1 MTDEQRATRRQFLI
15 GGSVSAGLLALG
27 ALGAWRIGSWLSDDG
42 PLSDPPDPNHPD
54 VLSYST
60 DLSYVAASWFVGR
73 GFGDAHFA
81 QTRMYTFPEQK
92 LIRTIPLPFPYGNGS
107 DTVFTSWSPDNKR
120 LAITMALWSPP
131 LQIWEVNSGASI
143 FCLSEEKN
151 LWLSALAWS
160 PDGHRLLLGG
170 QQRLI
175 VLETRTGH
183 RLFASELETTF
194 SEILS
199 GSAQCTWSPDGRAFA
214 ILTQRAM
221 NTPAEDWV
229 VEIWDSQTYTR
240 TNQLTFAAPS
250 SFIAGVTFGAV
261 NLLWSPRGD
270 RLALNLG
277 KAIWVF
283 EPTHQGEVS
292 LFVASS
298 TNTTNGGPLAWSPDG
313 TRLAQM
319 TPLSVWDVERHRR
332 VSTSLLTTDHTLDE
346 QVTPGVLALAWD
358 TDGKQIKAANLFM
371 EEGIWTV
378 L

>member
-1 MTDEQRATRRQFLI
+1 MANKPRATRRQFLV
-15 GGSVSAGLLALG
+15 GGVRTAGLFALG
-27 ALGAWRIGSWLSDDG
+27 SLGACGTSYWLDG
-42 PLSDPPDPNHPD
+42 KRQLPDPPDLMHPD
-54 VLSYST
+54 SLSYSN

-73 GFGDAHFA
+73 EFGDADFA
-81 QTRMYTFPEQK
+81 QTRLYTLPEQK

-107 DTVFTSWSPDNKR
+107 DTVFTSWSSDNRR

-143 FCLSEEKN
+143 SCLSDEKN

-175 VLETRTGH
+175 VLETPTGH

-199 GSAQCTWSPDGRAFA
+199 GCAQCTWSPDGRAFA
-214 ILTQRAM
+214 VLTRRAM
-221 NTPAEDWV
+221 NAPTEDWV
-229 VEIWDSQTYTR
+229 VEIWDSLTYTR

-250 SFIAGVTFGAV
+250 SFIAGVTFGAA

-277 KAIWVF
+277 AAIWVF
-283 EPTHQGEVS
+283 EPTHQGEVP
-292 LFVASS
+292 LFVDSS
-298 TNTTNGGPLAWSPDG
+298 TNTTRGGPLAWSPDS
-313 TRLAQM
+313 TRLAQIA
-319 TPLSVWDVERHRR
+319 PLSVWDVENHRR
-332 VSTSLLTTDHTLDE
+332 LPTSFDNPNDSVGETLNYD
-346 QVTPGVLALAWD
+346 ALAWD
-358 TDGKQIKAANLFM
+358 ANGKQVKAVSYSSS
-371 EEGIWTV
+371 EVTWTV